1 MRILIVYAHPEPTSF
16 CGALKDRAVET
27 LRRAGHEVAVS
38 DLHGEGFHPAA
49 GRHDFI
55 GHFDSE
61 RFHYQNEQLHASKDG
76 GFAPELER
84 EQQRLL
90 WADLVIF
97 VFPLWWSN
105 MPAMLKGWIDRVLA
119 FGVVYL
125 DGLRFERGMLKGKR
139 GMACVT
145 TGGTTERFSPEGVYG
160 PIEGILRPV
169 NRGVFEYLGM
179 EVLEPFVAYAAPRVD
194 DEGRRAYL
202 DDWSRRLEALQG

>member
-1 MRILIVYAHPEPTSF
+1 MKVLIVYVHPEPTSF
-16 CGALKDRAVET
+16 CAALKDRAVAT
-27 LRRAGHEVAVS
+27 LTRRGHDVEVS
-38 DLHGEGFHPAA
+38 DLYGDGFNPAA

-55 GHFDSE
+55 GQFDSE
-61 RFHYQNEQLHASKDG
+61 RFHYQNEQLHASKEG

-84 EQQRLL
+84 EQRRLL

-125 DGLRFERGMLKGKR
+125 DGLRFERGMLKGKK

-145 TGGTTERFSPEGVYG
+145 TGGTTDRFSPEGVYG

-194 DEGRRAYL
+194 DAQRGAYL
-202 DDWSRRLEALQG
+202 DAWTARLEAL

>member
-1 MRILIVYAHPEPTSF
+1 MRVLIVYVHPEPSSF

-27 LRRAGHEVAVS
+27 LERLGHEVEVS
-38 DLHGEGFHPAA
+38 DLHAEGFNPVA

-55 GHFDSE
+55 GQFDAE
-61 RFHYQNEQLHASKDG
+61 RFHYQNEQLHASREG
-76 GFAPELER
+76 GFAPEVER

-90 WADLVIF
+90 RAELVIF

-105 MPAMLKGWIDRVLA
+105 MPAMLKGWVDRVLA

-145 TGGTTERFSPEGVYG
+145 TGGTTERFSPDGVYG
-160 PIEGILRPV
+160 PIEGILKPV

-179 EVLEPFVAYAAPRVD
+179 EVLDPFVAYAAPRVD
-194 DEGRRAYL
+194 AAGRAGYL
-202 DDWSRRLEALQG
+202 ETWARRLEVL